1 VQDDALLAIDD
12 LHPVDAGVEIA
23 HPEPGIAEHGGDS
36 TEDRNVPILLALPGM
51 PEGTAATN
59 PVETTQIAPT
69 ILKLL
74 GLNPD
79 ELQAVKIEGTKPLF

>member
-1 VQDDALLAIDD
+1 MTHGITTCSRRARLIVRAI
-12 LHPVDAGVEIA
+12 LRE
-23 HPEPGIAEHGGDS
+23 
-36 TEDRNVPILLALPGM
+36 
-51 PEGTAATN
+51 EGTAATN

-74 GLNPD
+74 GLIPD